1 MSKVEII
8 AVINQ
13 KGGVGKTTA
22 ALQLSAGLRRR
33 KHKVLNIDLD
43 PQANMSFSMSANG
56 DGWTAMDLLAG
67 NIAASEIIQHT
78 EQGDIIPGG
87 AGLAA
92 VNKVQDASR
101 LAQALLPIKTDY
113 DFIIIDT
120 PPSLNI
126 LTLNA
131 LTAATSIIIITKAD
145 VYSLQGI
152 TQLEQ
157 TIEATRHHTNPALA
171 IDGILLAYHKPQA
184 VLVKSVMESLQQ
196 MAKRLNTKLYKA
208 AIRDCIALQEA
219 EISKQDIFSYSPRSN
234 AALDYDA
241 FVKEFL
247 SRRK

>member
-1 MSKVEII
+1 MMEII

-33 KHKVLNIDLD
+33 KFKVLNVDLD
-43 PQANMSFSMSANG
+43 PQANLTFTMAADG
-56 DGWTAMDLLAG
+56 DAWTSMDLLAG
-67 NIAASEIIQHT
+67 NTAISEIIQDT
-78 EQGDIIPGG
+78 KQGDIIPGG
-87 AGLAA
+87 AALAA
-92 VNKVQDASR
+92 VDKVQDAGR
-101 LAQALLPIKTDY
+101 LAQALLPVKDDY
-113 DFIIIDT
+113 DFVVIDT

-131 LTAATSIIIITKAD
+131 LTAANSIIIITKAD

-152 TQLEQ
+152 AQLEQ

-184 VLVKSVMESLQQ
+184 VLVKTVMQSLQT
-196 MAKRLNTKLYKA
+196 MAERLNTRLYKA

-234 AALDYDA
+234 AAADYGA
-241 FVKEFL
+241 FVKEFM
-247 SRRK
+247 SRRKR

>member
-1 MSKVEII
+1 MTEII

-33 KHKVLNIDLD
+33 KYKVLNLDLD
-43 PQANMSFSMSANG
+43 PQANMSLSMSADN
-56 DGWTAMDLLAG
+56 DGWTAMDLLIG
-67 NIAASEIIQHT
+67 NAAASDAIQHT

-87 AGLAA
+87 AALAA
-92 VNKVQDASR
+92 VHKLADAGK
-101 LAQALLPIKTDY
+101 LAQALQPIKANY
-113 DFIIIDT
+113 DFVVIDT

-131 LTAATSIIIITKAD
+131 LTAAHSIIIVTKAD

-152 TQLEQ
+152 AQLEQ
-157 TIEATRHHTNPALA
+157 TIEATRHHTNPDLA

-184 VLVKSVMESLQQ
+184 VLVKTITQSLLA
-196 MAKRLNTKLYKA
+196 MAERLNTRMYKA

-219 EISKQDIFSYSPRSN
+219 EISKQDIFSYAPRSN
-234 AALDYDA
+234 AAADYGA
-241 FVKEFL
+241 FVKEFM
-247 SRRK
+247 SRRKR